1 MMRRATFITST
12 ALAALLLASC
22 GSMGSGGGIGDIG
35 NIILG
40 SPSSTQTSDVQGY
53 VNTVDTRNQS
63 ISLDVQYI
71 NNLRQTGSGTQQG
84 TIYYDSR
91 TRVVYQGRDYR
102 VTDLER
108 GDQIS
113 ITGYND
119 NGRYVAQ
126 TIEVVRSV
134 S

>member
-1 MMRRATFITST
+1 MMRRATFFTAT

-22 GSMGSGGGIGDIG
+22 GSMGGGLGDIG

-40 SPSSTQTSDVQGY
+40 SPSSTQSSDVQGY
-53 VNTVDTRNQS
+53 VDNVDTRNQS
-63 ISLDVQYI
+63 ISLDVTYV
-71 NNLRQTGSGTQQG
+71 NNLRPSSTQQRG
-84 TIYYDSR
+84 TIYYDSN

-102 VTDLER
+102 VTDLEH
-108 GDQIS
+108 GDQI
-113 ITGYND
+113 TVKGVND

>member
-1 MMRRATFITST
+1 MRRATFII
-12 ALAALLLASC
+12 LAALLLASC
-22 GSMGSGGGIGDIG
+22 GSMGNGGSLGD
-35 NIILG
+35 IILG
-40 SPSSTQTSDVQGY
+40 SPSTTQSSDVQGY
-53 VNTVDTRNQS
+53 VNAVDTRNQS
-63 ISLDVQYI
+63 IDLDVQYI
-71 NNLRQTGSGTQQG
+71 NNLRQTSTSNQRG

-113 ITGYND
+113 VKGYND
-119 NGRYVAQ
+119 NGRYVAE
-126 TIEVVRSV
+126 TIEVLRSV